1 MTIEIKNISE
11 AVARIRYLFQAN
23 NKRIIIGIVGKPG
36 AGKSTFA
43 AELIKNL
50 TDLNPT
56 LVPMDGYHLSNK
68 QLKKLNLED
77 KKGAPNT
84 FDVLGFTN
92 LLQRINTEISTD
104 VYFPVFHREIEESY
118 SADAVVTK
126 DTKIVITEGNYLLV
140 NEGGWERVAG
150 ELVETWYLKV
160 DEDLR
165 LERLI
170 KRHKEFGKDQK
181 SAESWAKGS
190 DEINAKIVESTAS
203 RANVIV
209 QI

>member
-68 QLKKLNLED
+68 QLKKLNL
-77 KKGAPNT
+77 
-84 FDVLGFTN
+84 
-92 LLQRINTEISTD
+92 
-104 VYFPVFHREIEESY
+104 
-118 SADAVVTK
+118 
-126 DTKIVITEGNYLLV
+126 
-140 NEGGWERVAG
+140 
-150 ELVETWYLKV
+150 
-160 DEDLR
+160 
-165 LERLI
+165 
-170 KRHKEFGKDQK
+170 
-181 SAESWAKGS
+181 
-190 DEINAKIVESTAS
+190 
-203 RANVIV
+203 
-209 QI
+209 

>member
-1 MTIEIKNISE
+1 MTIEIKSITE
-11 AVARIRYLFQAN
+11 AVNRIRHLLEVN
-23 NKRIIIGIVGKPG
+23 DKRIIVGIVGKPG

-43 AELIKNL
+43 AELIENL
-50 TDLNPT
+50 TDLNPK
-56 LVPMDGYHLSNK
+56 LVPMDGYHLSNR

-77 KKGAPNT
+77 KKGASNT
-84 FDVLGFTN
+84 FDVLGFAN
-92 LLQRINTEISTD
+92 LLQRINKEISTD
-104 VYFPVFHREIEESY
+104 VYFPVFYREIEESY

-165 LERLI
+165 MERLI
-170 KRHKEFGKDQK
+170 KRHKEFGKDQ
-181 SAESWAKGS
+181 SAAESWAKGS

-209 QI
+209 NI

>member
-43 AELIKNL
+43 TELIKNL

-77 KKGAPNT
+77 KKGASNT

-118 SADAVVTK
+118 SADAVVAK

-165 LERLI
+165 VERLI